1 MIAEINGT
9 RVFYET
15 AGETGPRVVLLHG
28 WGCSM
33 ELMRPVAESL
43 KADHRVLMLDFPGHG
58 KSSTPPEPWGVP
70 EYAACLLELLRRIN
84 FIPCSVVAHSFGC
97 RVTALLA
104 ARETAV
110 FEKLVLTGAAGLKK
124 KTTVESEARSSQYQ
138 KKKQW
143 VQRVRKIP
151 GMSGLADR
159 IQEQLI
165 QKYGSED
172 YKKLDP
178 EMRKTFNLVI
188 QQDLRDCYAKI
199 RQSTLLIWGENDME
213 TPLWMGREIEALIP
227 DAGLV
232 VFEGGDHFAYLQ
244 ELQRFNVIIKSFL

>member
-1 MIAEINGT
+1 MIDDISGT
-9 RVFYET
+9 RVCFET
-15 AGETGPRVVLLHG
+15 AGETGPRVALLHG

-43 KADHRVLMLDFPGHG
+43 KADHRILLLDFPGHG
-58 KSSTPPEPWGVP
+58 KSSPPPEPWGVP
-70 EYAACLLELLRRIN
+70 EYAACVLELIRKN
-84 FIPCSVVAHSFGC
+84 SFTPCSIVAHSFGC
-97 RVTALLA
+97 RVAAMLA
-104 ARETAV
+104 AEEPAL

-124 KTTVESEARSSQYQ
+124 KAGAEAEARSSQYQ

-143 VQRVRKIP
+143 VQRIRKIP
-151 GMSGLADR
+151 GMSDFADR

-188 QQDLRDCYAKI
+188 QQDLREYYAKLH
-199 RQSTLLIWGENDME
+199 QSTLLIWGENDTE
-213 TPLWMGREIEALIP
+213 TPLWMGREIEAMIP

-232 VFEGGDHFAYLQ
+232 VFEGGSHFAYLQ
-244 ELQRFNVIIKSFL
+244 ELQRFNTIIKSFL